1 MLNKLRK
8 KIISMNMGLVG
19 IVLIS
24 VCVLVCIN
32 VYNVQLSAVEHAL
45 RQTLAGH
52 LPNIPRPDFTA
63 PYLPDHSDSSD
74 DYSERSQRRITASA
88 LVFINPD
95 MAGSYTTTQNSLALE
110 NSIID
115 SAVQAALACDRDMAA
130 LDDYNLYYLK
140 DVDSDSNT
148 IKIAFVDSSSLK
160 NALKKVVI
168 WSIVLV
174 LGGLI
179 FIFFISLLLSGLAI
193 KPIRLAWRQQQR
205 FMADASHE
213 LKTPL
218 TVILAN
224 NNILLAHPDDLI
236 KNQKKWL
243 ASTQEEA
250 QHMGNLINDM
260 LFLAKSDEGNPLV
273 LADVNFSDICESDVL
288 QFEPVA
294 FERGLTLGSSV
305 EPGIILRGDNTQL
318 NQLVHIFL
326 DNACKYT
333 PSGGTLFLSLSR
345 SSGIV
350 RLVVSNSGKPIPA
363 ESLPHL
369 FDRFYRID
377 SSRTKNSMAGGF
389 GLGLSIAKTIAEKNG
404 GAIHVESTAEK
415 GTVFSVIFK

>member
-1 MLNKLRK
+1 MLET
-8 KIISMNMGLVG
+8 
-19 IVLIS
+19 
-24 VCVLVCIN
+24 
-32 VYNVQLSAVEHAL
+32 SAVTGE
-45 RQTLAGH
+45 G
-52 LPNIPRPDFTA
+52 
-63 PYLPDHSDSSD
+63 
-74 DYSERSQRRITASA
+74 
-88 LVFINPD
+88 
-95 MAGSYTTTQNSLALE
+95 
-110 NSIID
+110 ID
-115 SAVQAALACDRDMAA
+115 SLRTLCKGGVSLFSGESGVG
-130 LDDYNLYYLK
+130 K
-140 DVDSDSNT
+140 
-148 IKIAFVDSSSLK
+148 SSL
-160 NALKKVVI
+160 LKAMDP
-168 WSIVLV
+168 SI
-174 LGGLI
+174 
-179 FIFFISLLLSGLAI
+179 S
-193 KPIRLAWRQQQR
+193 P
-205 FMADASHE
+205 

-236 KNQKKWL
+236 KNQNKWL

-369 FDRFYRID
+369 FDRFIL
-377 SSRTKNSMAGGF
+377 GGQVR
-389 GLGLSIAKTIAEKNG
+389 GLTQAAVGPEALATL
-404 GAIHVESTAEK
+404 
-415 GTVFSVIFK
+415 